1 MSNISAKKQNR
12 ILLIALVAV
21 LSCTAVLIAVT
32 GSANKKK
39 SEKTPPIE
47 SETSETIS
55 EVETKDKNA
64 AKIGSEPKEKDTES
78 EKPQDITDEI
88 EDKAPENKKAT
99 DAEAEQNDNDTEVAS
114 ITNEVLPDF
123 ASPVSGIVIKD
134 YSDNV
139 PVFSYTMNDYR
150 VHNGLDFAASVG
162 TPVYASADGIVCELS
177 DDPMMG
183 ICVSLSHSGGAVT
196 KYKGLSEESMNMLSV
211 GDAVSCGQLIGS
223 AGDTALIES
232 AEENHVHFELSVNG
246 EPQDPADYFS
256 VTYLSDLV
264 ED

>member
-12 ILLIALVAV
+12 ILLIALITV
-21 LSCTAVLIAVT
+21 LACTAVLIAVT

-39 SEKTPPIE
+39 NEKTPPIN
-47 SETSETIS
+47 SETTETVI
-55 EVETKDKNA
+55 ENETKDKNA
-64 AKIGSEPKEKDTES
+64 AIIGSEAKEKSPES
-78 EKPQDITDEI
+78 EKAKDITEEI
-88 EDKAPENKKAT
+88 EDKAPENKKT
-99 DAEAEQNDNDTEVAS
+99 TEAQTEKNDTEVSSMADDS
-114 ITNEVLPDF
+114 LPRF

-162 TPVYASADGIVCELS
+162 TPVYASADGMVCEMV

-211 GDAVSCGQLIGS
+211 GDAVSCGQVIGS

-246 EPQDPADYFS
+246 EAQNPADYFS
-256 VTYLSDLV
+256 VTYLSDLT